1 MDWDWLT
8 DFLNDAIAWLIDL
21 LLWLPLKL
29 YELLLSGLAAIL
41 NALPV
46 PSWAA
51 DLNLDWIPSGMAYW
65 LGPFQVG
72 FGLTC
77 ITSAY
82 LLRFLIRRIPVI
94 G

>member
-8 DFLNDAIAWLIDL
+8 DFLNDAWEFLSTL
-21 LLWLPLKL
+21 LLWVPQKL
-29 YELLLSGLAAIL
+29 YDLFLSGVAAVIV
-41 NALPV
+41 AIPV
-46 PSWAA
+46 PAWAQ
-51 DLNLDWIPSGMAYW
+51 NLSLSWIPSGMAYW
-65 LGPFQVG
+65 LEPFQVS

-82 LLRFLIRRIPVI
+82 LMRFVLRRIPGI